1 MLSLQ
6 HLSLRRHG
14 KLLIEQAN
22 FTIYSG
28 YKVGLVGA
36 NGSGKTSLFKLIL
49 GELDADQGRLEFPPA
64 TRIAHMAQEVRASS
78 LAAVAYVLEGDTAL
92 SKVTANIQAAE
103 ANDQFDQIS
112 ALYEQYADLDGYT
125 ARSRAEQLLLGLGF
139 QTTDFEQPLS
149 SFSGGWR
156 VRLNLARTLM
166 APSDLLLLDEP
177 TNHLDLDA
185 IFWLSDWLK
194 RFEGTL
200 IIISHDRD
208 FLDDCTSHTAFL
220 HDQKLGLHSG
230 NYSTFEQVRALQLE
244 DQAKQY
250 DKQQRTIAHMADYV
264 RRFRYKATK
273 AKQAQSRLKAIE
285 RLVKVAPVHEASPFR
300 FEFPHADKVSDPL
313 LRLDDVSIGYD
324 RPLVKGIRFH
334 LSPGD
339 RIGLLGVNGAGKT
352 TLIKSLI
359 GILPLLEGERLVGH
373 HLQVGYFSQHQVDD
387 LDLDR
392 SPLSQLQDL
401 MPSADELSLRKFLGG
416 FNFQGDRVHEKPRAF
431 SGGEKARLA
440 LALVAFL
447 KPNVL
452 LFDEPTN
459 HLDMDM
465 RQALANA
472 MNAFPGAIL
481 LISHDRFLL
490 KSTVE
495 EFVKIEQGALIP
507 FEHDLDDYRN
517 LLSKPPS
524 PKVDPPTDAIPSQ
537 PESKADHRQARQLQ
551 TRMNTLMSRIDRLSA
566 KLKDVEAALADPD
579 LYACADHPDL
589 QQLLRNQLGL
599 IEDIEAKEQEWLGL
613 SQQLETIGER

>member
-1 MLSLQ
+1 MLSFQ
-6 HLSLRRHG
+6 QLSLRRQA
-14 KLLIEQAN
+14 KLLVEDATL
-22 FTIYSG
+22 TIYAG
-28 YKVGLVGA
+28 FKVGLVGA

-49 GELDADQGRLEFPPA
+49 GELDADQGRVEIPP
-64 TRIAHMAQEVRASS
+64 TLRIAHMAQEVPASS
-78 LAAVAYVLEGDTAL
+78 MTAVDYVLSGDTAL
-92 SKVTANIQAAE
+92 QQVAEKIAAAE
-103 ANDQFDQIS
+103 AENDYTAIS

-125 ARSRAEQLLLGLGF
+125 ARSRAEQLLVGLGF
-139 QTTDFEQPLS
+139 SESSFEQSLS
-149 SFSGGWR
+149 VFSGGWR

-166 APSDLLLLDEP
+166 APSELLLLDEP

-185 IFWLSDWLK
+185 IFWLSAWLSK
-194 RFEGTL
+194 FEGTL

-208 FLDDCTSHTAFL
+208 FLDDCTNHTAFL
-220 HDQKLGLHSG
+220 HNRTLHFHSG
-230 NYSTFEQVRALQLE
+230 NYSAFERIRAQQLE

-250 DKQQRTIAHMADYV
+250 SKQQRAIAHMEDYV

-285 RLVKVAPVHEASPFR
+285 RMAKVAPVHEASPFR
-300 FEFPHADKVSDPL
+300 FEFPHAAKVSDPL
-313 LRLDDVSIGYD
+313 LRLDNASIGYGE
-324 RPLVKGIRFH
+324 PLVERIQFT

-352 TLIKSLI
+352 TLIKTLI
-359 GILPLLEGERLVGH
+359 GILPMLAGERLEGH

-387 LDLDR
+387 LNLEQ
-392 SPLSQLQDL
+392 SPLAQLNQLDP
-401 MPSADELSLRKFLGG
+401 MAEELTLRKFLGG
-416 FNFQGDRVHEKPRAF
+416 FNFQDDRVHELPSAF

-447 KPNVL
+447 EPNVL

-459 HLDMDM
+459 HLDMEM

-495 EFVKIEQGALIP
+495 QFVKIEDGGLIP
-507 FEHDLDDYRN
+507 FEQDLDDYKG
-517 LLSKPPS
+517 LLTQSKALSQVAPKDEPSPPS
-524 PKVDPPTDAIPSQ
+524 
-537 PESKADHRQARQLQ
+537 SKRNHREARQLE
-551 TRMNTLMSRIDRLSA
+551 TRMRTLMERIDRLSD
-566 KLKDVEAALADPD
+566 KLKAVENALSDPA
-579 LYACADHPDL
+579 LYADSDHPDL

-599 IEDIEAKEQEWLGL
+599 TEEIAEKEAEWLEL
-613 SQQLETIGER
+613 SSQVESLTGS

>member
-6 HLSLRRHG
+6 QLSLRR
-14 KLLIEQAN
+14 QAKMLVEDASL
-22 FTIYSG
+22 TIYAG
-28 YKVGLVGA
+28 FKVGLVGA

-49 GELDADQGRLEFPPA
+49 GELDADQGRLEIPPSL
-64 TRIAHMAQEVRASS
+64 RIAHMAQEVPASS
-78 LAAVAYVLEGDTAL
+78 MTAVDYVLSGDTSLQKVSEKIAVA
-92 SKVTANIQAAE
+92 E
-103 ANDQFDQIS
+103 AKNDYTTIS

-125 ARSRAEQLLLGLGF
+125 ARSRAEQLLVGLGF
-139 QTTDFEQPLS
+139 SESNFEQSLS
-149 SFSGGWR
+149 VFSGGWR

-166 APSDLLLLDEP
+166 APCELLLLDEP

-185 IFWLSDWLK
+185 IFWLSAWLSK
-194 RFEGTL
+194 FEGTL

-208 FLDDCTSHTAFL
+208 FLDDCTTHTAFL
-220 HDQKLGLHSG
+220 HNQTLHFHSG
-230 NYSTFEQVRALQLE
+230 NYSAFERIRSQQLE

-250 DKQQRTIAHMADYV
+250 SKQQRAIAHMEDYV

-285 RLVKVAPVHEASPFR
+285 RMAKVAPVHEASPFR
-300 FEFPHADKVSDPL
+300 FEFPHAAKVSDPL
-313 LRLDDVSIGYD
+313 LRLDDASIGYGE
-324 RPLVKGIRFH
+324 PLVERIRFT

-339 RIGLLGVNGAGKT
+339 RVGLLGVNGAGKT
-352 TLIKSLI
+352 TLIKTLI
-359 GILPLLEGERLVGH
+359 GILPMLAGERLEGH

-387 LDLDR
+387 LNLEQ
-392 SPLSQLQDL
+392 SPLAQLSQLNP
-401 MPSADELSLRKFLGG
+401 MADELALRKFLGG
-416 FNFQGDRVHEKPRAF
+416 FNFQGDRAHELPSSF

-447 KPNVL
+447 EPNVL

-459 HLDMDM
+459 HLDMEM

-495 EFVKIEQGALIP
+495 QFVKIEEGRLIP
-507 FEHDLDDYRN
+507 FEQDLDDYKGLLTQPKALSEAAPMNEPVTPSSQKRN
-517 LLSKPPS
+517 
-524 PKVDPPTDAIPSQ
+524 
-537 PESKADHRQARQLQ
+537 HREVRQLE
-551 TRMNTLMSRIDRLSA
+551 TRMKTLMERIDRLSG
-566 KLKDVEAALADPD
+566 KLKEVENALSDPA
-579 LYACADHPDL
+579 LYADSDHPDL

-599 IEDIEAKEQEWLGL
+599 TEEIAEKEAEWLEL
-613 SQQLETIGER
+613 SSQVENLAG

>member
-1 MLSLQ
+1 MLSFQ
-6 HLSLRRHG
+6 QLSLRRQA
-14 KLLIEQAN
+14 KLLVEDATL
-22 FTIYSG
+22 TIYAG
-28 YKVGLVGA
+28 IKVGLVGA

-49 GELDADQGRLEFPPA
+49 GELDADRGRVEIPP
-64 TRIAHMAQEVRASS
+64 TLRIAHMAQEVPASS
-78 LAAVAYVLEGDTAL
+78 MTAVDYVLSGDTAL
-92 SKVTANIQAAE
+92 QQVAEKIAAAE
-103 ANDQFDQIS
+103 AENDYTAIS

-125 ARSRAEQLLLGLGF
+125 ARSRAEQLLVGLGF
-139 QTTDFEQPLS
+139 SESSFEQSLS
-149 SFSGGWR
+149 VFSGGWR

-166 APSDLLLLDEP
+166 APSELLLLDEP

-185 IFWLSDWLK
+185 IFWLSAWLSK
-194 RFEGTL
+194 FEGTL

-208 FLDDCTSHTAFL
+208 FLDDCTNHTAFL
-220 HDQKLGLHSG
+220 HNRTLHFHSG
-230 NYSTFEQVRALQLE
+230 NYSAFERIRAQQLE

-250 DKQQRTIAHMADYV
+250 SKQQRAIAHMEDYV

-285 RLVKVAPVHEASPFR
+285 RMAKVAPVHEASPFR
-300 FEFPHADKVSDPL
+300 FEFPHAAKVSDPL
-313 LRLDDVSIGYD
+313 LRLDNASIGYGE
-324 RPLVKGIRFH
+324 PLVERIQFT

-352 TLIKSLI
+352 TLIKTLI
-359 GILPLLEGERLVGH
+359 GILPMLAGERLEGH

-387 LDLDR
+387 LNLEQ
-392 SPLSQLQDL
+392 SPLAQLSQLDP
-401 MPSADELSLRKFLGG
+401 MADELTLRKFLGG
-416 FNFQGDRVHEKPRAF
+416 FNFQGDRVHELPSVF

-459 HLDMDM
+459 HLDMEM

-495 EFVKIEQGALIP
+495 QFVKIEEGGLIP
-507 FEHDLDDYRN
+507 FEQDLDDYKG
-517 LLSKPPS
+517 LLNQSKALPEAAPQSVPSGPS
-524 PKVDPPTDAIPSQ
+524 PSRRN
-537 PESKADHRQARQLQ
+537 HREVRQLE
-551 TRMNTLMSRIDRLSA
+551 TLMKTLMERIVRLSG
-566 KLKDVEAALADPD
+566 KLKAVEDALSDPA
-579 LYACADHPDL
+579 LYADSDHPDL

-599 IEDIEAKEQEWLGL
+599 TEEIAEKEAEWLEL
-613 SQQLETIGER
+613 SSQVESLTGS

>member
-1 MLSLQ
+1 MLSFQ
-6 HLSLRRHG
+6 QLSLRRQS
-14 KLLIEQAN
+14 KLLVEDASL
-22 FTIYSG
+22 TIYAG
-28 YKVGLVGA
+28 FKVGLVGA

-49 GELDADQGRLEFPPA
+49 GELDADQGRVEIPPSL
-64 TRIAHMAQEVRASS
+64 RIAHMAQEVPASS
-78 LAAVAYVLEGDTAL
+78 MTAVDYVLSGDTAL
-92 SKVTANIQAAE
+92 QQVSEKIAVAE
-103 ANDQFDQIS
+103 AENDYTTIS

-125 ARSRAEQLLLGLGF
+125 ARSRAEQLLVGLGF
-139 QTTDFEQPLS
+139 SESSFGQSLS
-149 SFSGGWR
+149 VFSGGWR

-166 APSDLLLLDEP
+166 APCELLLLDEP

-185 IFWLSDWLK
+185 IFWLSAWLSK
-194 RFEGTL
+194 FEGTL

-208 FLDDCTSHTAFL
+208 FLDDCTTHTAFL
-220 HDQKLGLHSG
+220 HNQTLHFHSG
-230 NYSTFEQVRALQLE
+230 NYSAFERIRSQQLE

-250 DKQQRTIAHMADYV
+250 SKQQRAIAHMEDYV

-285 RLVKVAPVHEASPFR
+285 RMAKVAPVHEASPFR
-300 FEFPHADKVSDPL
+300 FEFPHAAKVSDPL
-313 LRLDDVSIGYD
+313 LRLDNASIGYGE
-324 RPLVKGIRFH
+324 PLVERIQFT

-352 TLIKSLI
+352 TLIKTLI
-359 GILPLLEGERLVGH
+359 GILPMLAGERLEGH

-387 LDLDR
+387 LNLEQ
-392 SPLSQLQDL
+392 SPLAQLNQLDP
-401 MPSADELSLRKFLGG
+401 MAEELTLRKFLGG
-416 FNFQGDRVHEKPRAF
+416 FNFQGDRVHELPSAF

-447 KPNVL
+447 EPNVL

-459 HLDMDM
+459 HLDMEM

-495 EFVKIEQGALIP
+495 QFVKIEEGGLIP
-507 FEHDLDDYRN
+507 FEQDLDDYKG
-517 LLSKPPS
+517 LLNQSKALPEAAPQSEPSRPS
-524 PKVDPPTDAIPSQ
+524 PSRRN
-537 PESKADHRQARQLQ
+537 HREVRQLE
-551 TRMNTLMSRIDRLSA
+551 TRMKTLMERIDRLSG
-566 KLKDVEAALADPD
+566 KLKAVEDALSDPA
-579 LYACADHPDL
+579 LYADSDHPDL

-599 IEDIEAKEQEWLGL
+599 TEEIAEKEAEWLEL
-613 SQQLETIGER
+613 SSQVESLTGS